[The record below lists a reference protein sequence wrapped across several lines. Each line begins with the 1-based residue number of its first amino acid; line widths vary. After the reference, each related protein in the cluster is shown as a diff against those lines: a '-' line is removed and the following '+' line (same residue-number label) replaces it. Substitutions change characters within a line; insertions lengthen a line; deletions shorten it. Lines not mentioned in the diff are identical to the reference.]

1 MKTII
6 EELLGKNVENKVKLK
21 EKILENLDKIDKG
34 KFDEIDLPIG
44 TLKRFARSEFYKQKY
59 KLAKR
64 EYYEKNREKVNEY
77 QRKYYEKNKEK
88 NREKVNEYQR
98 KYYEKNREKMNEYQ
112 REYHQK
118 NRELLKRYKAI
129 LLERGLIEQ

>member
-44 TLKRFARSEFYKQKY
+44 TLKRFARSEFYKKKY
-59 KLAKR
+59 KLARKEWRNNNKEKVRGYQR
-64 EYYEKNREKVNEY
+64 EYYKKNREKVNEY
-77 QRKYYEKNKEK
+77 QREYYN
-88 NREKVNEYQR
+88 
-98 KYYEKNREKMNEYQ
+98 
-112 REYHQK
+112 K
-118 NRELLKRYKAI
+118 NRELFKRYKAI
-129 LLERGLIEQ
+129 LLERGLIEK